1 MPNDAPDRPVAWEG
15 WAGLGLQYGTVRLT
29 EARSEWAAIA
39 RRLAERIRDALGG
52 SALAVEHVGST
63 AVPGL
68 AAKPIVDLA
77 VGVRDVS
84 PEAVEEP
91 LAELGYQYRGD
102 AGDQGGLVFVLEERP
117 RHRVAHVH
125 VVEYGGA
132 QWERY
137 LAFRDLLQA
146 HAPARAAYERAKTA
160 LARKFGNDRKAYTAA
175 KDAVV
180 RDLLGEGAE
189 KFGPDRDLP

>member
-1 MPNDAPDRPVAWEG
+1 MPNDAPDRPVASEG
-15 WAGLGLQYGTVRLT
+15 WGGLGLQYGTVRLT
-29 EARSEWAAIA
+29 EARSEWAVIA

-77 VGVRDVS
+77 VGLRDVS

-102 AGDQGGLVFVLEERP
+102 ASDQRGLVFVLDDRP
-117 RHRVAHVH
+117 GHRVAHVH

-132 QWERY
+132 QWGRY

-146 HAPARAAYERAKTA
+146 HAPARAAYERAKTE
-160 LARKFGNDRKAYTAA
+160 LARKFRDDRKAYQAA
-175 KDAVV
+175 KDAIV
-180 RDLLGEGAE
+180 RDLLREGGEKPGPGRE
-189 KFGPDRDLP
+189 KP